1 MMWHLR
7 KKFGAIKLDSGLT
20 YIGAGNLTAS
30 ILGALFWFVLASI
43 LATEDYGRL
52 NYYLAIAFI
61 LSSVSLLGLN
71 TTVITYV
78 AKGVEKIRYQAN
90 LVVLFSNSII
100 FLLLLIF
107 MNYLPLSL
115 LFIAIGFFTM
125 SVAELLGRRLYKKYS
140 FLVIAQRASQIALSI
155 GLYFVIGWD
164 GILIGYAIAALI
176 FSYRFFRSF
185 RNFSIT
191 ISELKPRF
199 AFMTH
204 SYSLGLS
211 QSLTAYADKLIIA
224 PLFGFAILGL
234 YQLGFQ
240 FLMFLAII
248 PTSLYQY
255 LLPQESAG
263 VERRKVRFA
272 GLVASVI
279 LSIIFFAASPFVIK
293 GLFPNYI
300 ESIPAT
306 QVMSFGIIPMAI
318 NSIINSRLLGRE
330 KSKPVFIGAIIYLA
344 SLTLMLYMLGSTFG
358 LIGLGTS
365 VVISL
370 SLQSISLWIMN
381 RRLNDNKFKPSDRE
395 PSPKET

>member
-1 MMWHLR
+1 MIQSL
-7 KKFGAIKLDSGLT
+7 KKILGISKLDSGLA
-20 YIGAGNLTAS
+20 YLGAGNLSAS
-30 ILGALFWFVLASI
+30 ILGALFWFALASI

-71 TTVITYV
+71 TTVITYL

-90 LVVLFSNSII
+90 LIVLFSNSII

-115 LFIAIGFFTM
+115 LLIAISFFMM
-125 SVAELLGRRLYKKYS
+125 SVAEFLGRRLYKKYS

-155 GLYFVIGWD
+155 GLYFLIGWD

-224 PLFGFAILGL
+224 PLFGFAVLGL

-272 GLVASVI
+272 GLEI
-279 LSIIFFAASPFVIK
+279 
-293 GLFPNYI
+293 
-300 ESIPAT
+300 
-306 QVMSFGIIPMAI
+306 
-318 NSIINSRLLGRE
+318 GRAH
-330 KSKPVFIGAIIYLA
+330 V
-344 SLTLMLYMLGSTFG
+344 
-358 LIGLGTS
+358 
-365 VVISL
+365 
-370 SLQSISLWIMN
+370 
-381 RRLNDNKFKPSDRE
+381 
-395 PSPKET
+395 